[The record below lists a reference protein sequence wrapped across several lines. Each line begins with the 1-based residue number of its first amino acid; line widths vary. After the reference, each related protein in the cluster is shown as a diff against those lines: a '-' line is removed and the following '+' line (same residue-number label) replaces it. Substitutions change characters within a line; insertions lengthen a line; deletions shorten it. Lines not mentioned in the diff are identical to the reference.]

1 MIVFVLITDV
11 SVSVYVVIR
20 SLVVV
25 ILWWWVGAV
34 DVIYMVVVV
43 VVVVVAATT
52 SVVVVICVSGFC
64 KHLGDYCHCSD
75 SSLKNISQLL
85 LLISLHMFQERF
97 SMSPHM

>member
-1 MIVFVLITDV
+1 MWLFF
-11 SVSVYVVIR
+11 
-20 SLVVV
+20 
-25 ILWWWVGAV
+25 WWWVVAV

-43 VVVVVAATT
+43 VVIVVAATT
-52 SVVVVICVSGFC
+52 SVVVVICVSGYS

-85 LLISLHMFQERF
+85 LLISLHLLQELL